1 MPVVRFSAKCA
12 LLGHKVDHTRIARN
26 SCTPCARCSAAI
38 LDRGPA
44 ASRVAHT
51 LSCFFGWHHYVAIGK
66 RAQHNEYICEKCGHP
81 LLLESGSDPHS
92 NHHKFK
98 KKVDYVCGLLGHRVH
113 VVKKGST
120 ATEYACRCGHPFVKA
135 QADLKIIRHP
145 LKCVVLGHYV
155 TVNDTRDAWAE
166 YVCLRCGHPFC
177 FKLSAYEPEPTLE
190 SNLEQPLMRR
200 DVALAAAAFALV
212 SCIFFLW
219 MFFAAAT
226 LERTADLGWI
236 SVSGSRDAR
245 AIAYEFAARW
255 RHGMSGNSPLYMPGF
270 FAVALASWFWCD
282 KKSLLRMLL
291 EGFTLLAV
299 AAVCAAVLARYAA
312 PRIVS
317 DFSEQAGVSISR
329 FSTAGT
335 GIAWAQGIYSLLT
348 WTTVIIASRWS
359 IKLRSPK
366 PLLIPFVLNLILAF
380 VRPWTVADLTS
391 QWLNEA
397 LDGEP
402 TAVISLLLV
411 PILSAFLGWVELRKR
426 ALTRSALPTRSATS
440 SHSST
445 LRDS

>member
-1 MPVVRFSAKCA
+1 
-12 LLGHKVDHTRIARN
+12 
-26 SCTPCARCSAAI
+26 
-38 LDRGPA
+38 
-44 ASRVAHT
+44 
-51 LSCFFGWHHYVAIGK
+51 
-66 RAQHNEYICEKCGHP
+66 
-81 LLLESGSDPHS
+81 
-92 NHHKFK
+92 
-98 KKVDYVCGLLGHRVH
+98 
-113 VVKKGST
+113 
-120 ATEYACRCGHPFVKA
+120 
-135 QADLKIIRHP
+135 
-145 LKCVVLGHYV
+145 
-155 TVNDTRDAWAE
+155 
-166 YVCLRCGHPFC
+166 
-177 FKLSAYEPEPTLE
+177 
-190 SNLEQPLMRR
+190 
-200 DVALAAAAFALV
+200 
-212 SCIFFLW
+212 
-219 MFFAAAT
+219 
-226 LERTADLGWI
+226 
-236 SVSGSRDAR
+236 
-245 AIAYEFAARW
+245 
-255 RHGMSGNSPLYMPGF
+255 MPGF

-317 DFSEQAGVSISR
+317 DFSEQAGVSISQ
-329 FSTAGT
+329 FSSAGT
-335 GIAWAQGIYSLLT
+335 GIAWAQGSYSLLT

-397 LDGEP
+397 FDGEP